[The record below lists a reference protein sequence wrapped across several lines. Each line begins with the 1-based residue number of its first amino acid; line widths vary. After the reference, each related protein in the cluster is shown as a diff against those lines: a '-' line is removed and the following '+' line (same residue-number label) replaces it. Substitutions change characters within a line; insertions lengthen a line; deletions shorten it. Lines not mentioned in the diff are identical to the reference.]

1 MVNQSNVSQEGI
13 TTIGRVAVSPSL
25 LRLLGSL
32 IRAIDDRHL
41 ILDAFVPAENVEHDL
56 GTCTRCMGTGIVRVP
71 IGVSDDEDDDFDQV
85 FPPPSANDAAP
96 SPVASTAT
104 THPAPSTS
112 VPVAPPATSIPAAA
126 VVAGTTPAAAAV
138 AGTTPSA
145 TVAGSTP
152 VASTVPVASNAP
164 APAMPLEVP
173 APTAPIPGLHFLGPN
188 VPAPAPEVAVY
199 TANDCKRYYTVTR
212 GIRVGVFGDW
222 MNTSPFVTG
231 VPAASYTRHRTL
243 LAAYEA
249 YVKAFGRG
257 FVTHA

>member
-13 TTIGRVAVSPSL
+13 ATIGRVAVSPSL

-41 ILDAFVPAENVEHDL
+41 ILDSFVPAENVEHDL
-56 GTCTRCMGTGIVRVP
+56 STCARCMGTGIVRVP
-71 IGVSDDEDDDFDQV
+71 IGVSDDEDDDFDQL

-96 SPVASTAT
+96 SPVAT

-112 VPVAPPATSIPAAA
+112 VPAAVPATSVPAAA
-126 VVAGTTPAAAAV
+126 AVAGSTPAAAAV
-138 AGTTPSA
+138 AGSTPAA

-152 VASTVPVASNAP
+152 VASIVPVPSNAPP

-173 APTAPIPGLHFLGPN
+173 APTAPIPGLHSLGPN
-188 VPAPAPEVAVY
+188 VPVPAPQVAVY
-199 TANDCKRYYTVTR
+199 TANDCERYYTVTR